1 MLPAR
6 IVTIGASA
14 GGVESLSALV
24 ASLPADLDA
33 AIFVVLHIPANFVS
47 TLPEILCKKGPL
59 KAVHP
64 ADGDEIERGRIYVAA
79 PDHHLLIEAN
89 RVLVTRGPK
98 ENRNRPSVDALFRS
112 AAYSHGS
119 RVIGIV
125 LSGALDDGT
134 SGLWSI
140 KRMNGITITQD
151 PTEASFDSMPSSA
164 LSQVEIDHCVSVHQ
178 MGALL
183 KHLTQQALKEPTYDV
198 ANDRR
203 KMGIEV
209 SVAVDG
215 DAFEKGIMDVGPLT
229 PFTCPECQGVLVKL
243 NEGRLNRFRCHTGHA
258 YSTSALLSGVMEK
271 IDESYWAA
279 MRSLEEAA
287 MLLEQTGKDFAKEGE
302 NKAAAVFLEHARV
315 ATEQS
320 RLLRNTVLSSERFSG
335 DSLLNKAGQK

>member
-1 MLPAR
+1 MIPKH
-6 IVTIGASA
+6 IVTVGASA
-14 GGVESLSALV
+14 GGVKSLSALV

-33 AIFVVLHIPANFVS
+33 AIFVVLHIPANLIS
-47 TLPEILCKKGPL
+47 NLPDILSSKGPL

-64 ADGDEIERGRIYVAA
+64 TDGDEIERGKIYVAP

-89 RVLVTRGPK
+89 HLLVTRGPK

-112 AAYSHGS
+112 AAYSYGP

-140 KRMNGITITQD
+140 KRMGGIAIAQD
-151 PTEASFDSMPSSA
+151 PSEASFDSMPANA
-164 LSQVEIDHCVSVHQ
+164 LSQVEIDYCLSVHE

-183 KHLTQQALKEPTYDV
+183 KQLTQQDHEKPAYDV
-198 ANDRR
+198 ADDKR

-215 DAFEKGIMDVGPLT
+215 DAFKKCIMDVGTLT

-243 NEGRLNRFRCHTGHA
+243 TEGKLDRFRCHTGHA
-258 YSTSALLSGVMEK
+258 YSSSALLSGIMEK

-287 MLLEQTGKDFAKEGE
+287 MLLEQTSKNLSKDGNE
-302 NKAAAVFLEHARV
+302 KAAAIFLQHAQI
-315 ATEQS
+315 ATEKS
-320 RLLRNTVLSSERFSG
+320 RMLRNSVLSSKRFSG
-335 DSLLNKAGQK
+335 DSLLKESEN